1 MVMVFQ
7 ESLLWAA
14 DVSVGD
20 TSASATVVVIAVVL
34 IVLSAALAVLAI
46 WLWRVTAVDSP
57 FLMVLERM
65 SSRRYREADSS
76 QKESLRTGAVPVV
89 ADDDHEAEEVRS
101 EE

>member
-1 MVMVFQ
+1 MVFS
-7 ESLLWAA
+7 EPVLWAV

-34 IVLSAALAVLAI
+34 IALSAALAVLAI

-57 FLMVLERM
+57 SLMVLERM
-65 SSRRYREADSS
+65 SSRRYRDADSS
-76 QKESLRTGAVPVV
+76 EKESLRTGAVPVV
-89 ADDDHEAEEVRS
+89 VDDGHEAEEVRS

>member
-1 MVMVFQ
+1 MVFQ

-20 TSASATVVVIAVVL
+20 TSASATVVVISVVL
-34 IVLSAALAVLAI
+34 IALSVALAVLAI
-46 WLWRVTAVDSP
+46 WLWRVTAVDNSS
-57 FLMVLERM
+57 LMVLERM

-76 QKESLRTGAVPVV
+76 QKESLRTGTVPAVV
-89 ADDDHEAEEVRS
+89 DDDHQAEEVRS